1 MLAIV
6 ILNYNGAAM
15 LERYLPLVTAHSPH
29 ADIIVADNASS
40 DDSIDMLRREFP
52 SVRIITFDRNWG
64 FAGGYNHAFD
74 ILREEGKYD
83 DYLLLNSDVEVT
95 PHWLVPLREYMDAH
109 PEVAACQPKIRSARR
124 RGDFEYAGACGGFID
139 FYGYP
144 FCRGRV
150 MGMVEKDEKQ
160 YEDVI
165 PVMWATGACLYIRA
179 KDWHEVGGL
188 DAGFFAHQE
197 EIDLCWRLRS
207 RGRGVVCVP
216 QSMIYHVGGGTL
228 PKNNPKKTML
238 NFRNNLLM
246 LYKNLP
252 EEDLQKVMKVR
263 RYLDALAALKELL
276 TGHFKDYQAIRR
288 ARKEFK
294 QKMKTYEA
302 IRKENLAKQVVKVI
316 PERKNFS
323 LLIHYYIYKHQ
334 KFSQLP

>member
-40 DDSIDMLRREFP
+40 DDSLDMLRREFP

-74 ILREEGKYD
+74 ILKEEGKYD

-150 MGMVEKDEKQ
+150 MGTVEKDEKQ

-179 KDWHEVGGL
+179 KDWHEAGGL

-302 IRKENLAKQVVKVI
+302 IR
-316 PERKNFS
+316 RKIWRNR
-323 LLIHYYIYKHQ
+323 
-334 KFSQLP
+334 

>member
-40 DDSIDMLRREFP
+40 DDSLDMLRREFP

-252 EEDLQKVMKVR
+252 EEDLRKVMKVR

-323 LLIHYYIYKHQ
+323 LLIHYYIFQNH